1 MSLLSPRRARRP
13 TDTPAATGS
22 GTPAASPGAGP
33 AAPPRAPAAVPS
45 SPPPPRSR
53 STRRT
58 LPLTVADA
66 ASQRVTTRSDPLAEV
81 RSWPVPPARGWAVPG
96 GGRDHHVGSATLWQG
111 TTTQLAGLFPFVGG
125 SGSRVRGV
133 PIGHDLHTHEPV
145 GLHPGDWLT
154 SGLTTNTGLWVQ
166 AQPGVGKSAFAKRLG
181 TGLVAMG
188 WSLFVAADIKGEYS
202 PLVDRLGGTVIKI
215 GRGFDAINPLDPGPL
230 GQLLATVPAGRQR
243 DALSE
248 SIRARQTALLE
259 GLLLLELQ
267 RPPTTTERNLLSRA
281 LDVATDATVDG
292 QPTIPEVRAV
302 LDLAPQALLDA
313 ARVHGSKQRYYD
325 LLREVL
331 SALDLLC
338 DGPLR
343 GLFDR
348 RSTARLNPGSPA
360 TSLDISVLDEE
371 TDQVVAAAML
381 CSWAWGSG
389 MIEARQAG
397 AGRNI
402 LWIQDEAW
410 RALRTGPG
418 LVERTDRMT
427 RLNRHKGVASV
438 YLTHSM
444 DDLEAL
450 PTAEDRAKARGIASR
465 CAIHVYGGLPTTEL
479 SSLAVT
485 LSGREADMLASW
497 QSAGTWVP
505 GQRHPGRGL
514 YLIKAGE
521 RAGLPVR
528 MHLHPRELEL
538 YNTDAAFQGRTQA
551 GVR

>member
-1 MSLLSPRRARRP
+1 MTRGFQSLGDDMKLTGRRRRQRDTAPNNTTTSHTAAPADRRAKS
-13 TDTPAATGS
+13 DIS
-22 GTPAASPGAGP
+22 DQ
-33 AAPPRAPAAVPS
+33 VPQ
-45 SPPPPRSR
+45 
-53 STRRT
+53 
-58 LPLTVADA
+58 TVADA
-66 ASQRVTTRSDPLAEV
+66 AARVVATRTDPLADL
-81 RSWPVPPARGWAVPG
+81 RALPVPPARGWATAG

-111 TTTQLAGLFPFVGG
+111 TSTQLAGLYPFVGG

-145 GLHPGDWLT
+145 GLHPGDWLK
-154 SGLTTNTGLWVQ
+154 SGLITNTGMWIQ

-181 TGLVAMG
+181 TGLVSMG
-188 WSLFVAADIKGEYS
+188 WMLFVPADVKGEYS
-202 PLVDRLGGTVIKI
+202 PLISRLGGTVIKV
-215 GRGFDAINPLDPGPL
+215 GRGHDAINPLDPGPL
-230 GQLLATVPAGRQR
+230 GAVLAREPAGRR
-243 DALSE
+243 REALAE

-259 GLLLLELQ
+259 GLLLLELDRQ
-267 RPPTTTERNLLSRA
+267 PSPIERNIVSRA
-281 LDVATDATVDG
+281 LDVATDATLDG
-292 QPTIPEVRAV
+292 QPTIPEVREV
-302 LDLAPQALLDA
+302 LDQAPRKLLDA
-313 ARVHGSKQRYYD
+313 ARVEGRVERYFD
-325 LLREVL
+325 LMRPVL

-343 GLFDR
+343 GLFDQ
-348 RSTARLNPGSPA
+348 RSTATLDPSSPA
-360 TSLDISVLDEE
+360 TSLDISALDEE
-371 TDQVVAAAML
+371 TDEVVAAAML

-402 LWIQDEAW
+402 LWVQDEAW

-418 LVERTDRMT
+418 LVEKSDRMT

-450 PTAEDRAKARGIASR
+450 PSAEDRAKARGIASR
-465 CAIHVYGGLPTTEL
+465 CAIHVYGGLPASEL
-479 SSLAVT
+479 DSLAVT
-485 LSGREADMLASW
+485 LSGREAEMLASW

-528 MHLHPRELEL
+528 MHLHRRELDL
-538 YNTDAAFQGRTQA
+538 YNTDAAFQTRRA
-551 GVR
+551 A